1 MFAMLGL
8 VREPVRGG
16 GFFALDIGPV
26 SEKLK
31 DAWSVNNGF
40 VGL

>member
-8 VREPVRGG
+8 VREPFRGG

-26 SEKLK
+26 SGKG
-31 DAWSVNNGF
+31 AWSINNGF